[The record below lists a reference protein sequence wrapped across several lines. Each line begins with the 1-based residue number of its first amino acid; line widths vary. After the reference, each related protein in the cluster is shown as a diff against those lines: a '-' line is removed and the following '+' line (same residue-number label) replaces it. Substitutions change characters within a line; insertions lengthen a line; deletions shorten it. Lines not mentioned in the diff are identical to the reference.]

1 MIALWYSYPQ
11 IYYAKH
17 SMIMDPALD
26 ISLWIT
32 LCSVGFVAG
41 LIDAIAGG
49 GGMLTVPTLLTSG
62 LPPHVALGT
71 NKLAASFGSFTAS
84 FTFYRKKLFNPKYWR
99 LAIIATAIG
108 AILGTVIVN
117 FLSVEFLDKYIPVLV
132 VLTAVY
138 TLLSRSVSSKVIGLP
153 IKNRI
158 IKIKQVIQ
166 GLILGFYDGVAGPGT
181 GAFWV
186 SSSNALYKIDILLS
200 SGLARSTNF
209 VSNFFSLLTFIYL
222 GHVNFVLG
230 LSMGFFIMLGA
241 WVGANWA
248 IKLGSKFIRPTF
260 ITVVIL
266 MSANLGYQAWFS

>member
-1 MIALWYSYPQ
+1 MVI
-11 IYYAKH
+11 
-17 SMIMDPALD
+17 DPVLD
-26 ISLWIT
+26 MSLWIT

-84 FTFYRKKLFNPKYWR
+84 FTFYRKNLFSPKYWR
-99 LAIIATAIG
+99 VALITTGIS
-108 AILGTVIVN
+108 AILGTIIVN
-117 FLSVEFLDKYIPVLV
+117 FLSVEFLDKYIPVLI
-132 VLTAVY
+132 VLTAIY
-138 TLLSRSVSSKVIGLP
+138 TLLSKSVSSEIHGLP
-153 IKNRI
+153 LKTMSIKL
-158 IKIKQVIQ
+158 KQAVQ

-186 SSSNALYKIDILLS
+186 SSSNAIYKIDILLS

-209 VSNFFSLLTFIYL
+209 ISNFFSLLTFIYL

-230 LSMGFFIMLGA
+230 ISMGIFIMLGA
-241 WVGANWA
+241 WVGAHWA
-248 IKLGSKFIRPTF
+248 IKFGGKFIRPVF

-266 MSANLGYQAWFS
+266 MSANLAYQAWLS

>member
-1 MIALWYSYPQ
+1 M
-11 IYYAKH
+11 
-17 SMIMDPALD
+17 
-26 ISLWIT
+26 SLWIT

-84 FTFYRKKLFNPKYWR
+84 FTFYRKNLFNPKYWR
-99 LAIIATAIG
+99 LALITTAIG
-108 AILGTVIVN
+108 AILGTIIVN
-117 FLSVEFLDKYIPVLV
+117 FLSVEFLDKYIPVLIV
-132 VLTAVY
+132 MTAIY
-138 TLLSRSVSSKVIGLP
+138 TLLSKSVTNEIQGLP
-153 IKNRI
+153 IQSI
-158 IKIKQVIQ
+158 QIKVKQVVQ

-186 SSSNALYKIDILLS
+186 SSSNAIYRINILLS

-230 LSMGFFIMLGA
+230 ISMGIFIMLGA
-241 WVGANWA
+241 WVGAHWA
-248 IKLGSKFIRPTF
+248 IKFGSKFIRPVF

-266 MSANLGYQAWFS
+266 MSVNLAYQAWLK